1 MTASGRSSGIPLK
14 TPVQTSAPLMSQ
26 SFQHEKPPAR
36 VNLFLEVA
44 KGDAKEKV
52 ELPMRMLVM
61 GDFTGREDGTSL
73 ESREVINLNKD
84 NFGDVMRSHEL
95 SVKMAVPNTLTGE
108 DDLAVDLKFDSMK
121 AFEPE
126 AVARQVPEIARLLA
140 TRNLLQDLRNRLIS
154 AADFRKQ
161 IEAVIKDDAAREQLL
176 AELDKVVERDAPA
189 DGGDA

>member
-1 MTASGRSSGIPLK
+1 
-14 TPVQTSAPLMSQ
+14 MSQ

-52 ELPMRMLVM
+52 ELPMRMLVL
-61 GDFTGREDGTSL
+61 GDFTGREDGTAL
-73 ESREVINLNKD
+73 ENREVINLNKD
-84 NFGDVMRSHEL
+84 NFEDVLRSQDL

-108 DDLAVDLKFDSMK
+108 DDLAVDLRFDSMK
-121 AFEPE
+121 SFEPE

-161 IEAVIKDDAAREQLL
+161 IESVIKDDAAREQLL
-176 AELDKVVERDAPA
+176 AELDKVVERDGPSDS
-189 DGGDA
+189 DGAA

>member
-1 MTASGRSSGIPLK
+1 
-14 TPVQTSAPLMSQ
+14 MSQ

-61 GDFTGREDGTSL
+61 GDFTGRPDSTPL
-73 ESREVINLNKD
+73 ENREVINLNKD
-84 NFGDVMRSHEL
+84 NFESVLRSQEI
-95 SVKMAVPNTLTGE
+95 SVKTAVQNTLTGE
-108 DDLAVDLKFDSMK
+108 DDLAVELKFDSMK
-121 AFEPE
+121 SFEPE

-176 AELDKVVERDAPA
+176 AELDKVVERDDPA
-189 DGGDA
+189 SGDGGDAA

>member
-1 MTASGRSSGIPLK
+1 
-14 TPVQTSAPLMSQ
+14 MSQ

-61 GDFTGREDGTSL
+61 GDFTGREDGGPL
-73 ESREVINLNKD
+73 ETREVINLNKD
-84 NFGDVMRSHEL
+84 NFEDVLRSQEL
-95 SVKMAVPNTLTGE
+95 RVKAVVPNTLTGE
-108 DDLAVDLKFDSMK
+108 GDLPVELAFDSMK
-121 AFEPE
+121 SFEPE
-126 AVARQVPEIARLLA
+126 AVAKQVPEIARLLA

-176 AELDKVVERDAPA
+176 AELDKVVQDPSPA
-189 DGGDA
+189 DDGGDA

>member
-1 MTASGRSSGIPLK
+1 
-14 TPVQTSAPLMSQ
+14 MSQ

-61 GDFTGREDGTSL
+61 GDFTGRPDSTPL
-73 ESREVINLNKD
+73 ETREVINLNKD
-84 NFGDVMRSHEL
+84 NFADVMRSHEL
-95 SVKMAVPNTLTGE
+95 SVKTAVPNTLTGQ
-108 DDLAVDLKFDSMK
+108 DDIAVDLKFDSMK

-140 TRNLLQDLRNRLIS
+140 TRNLLQDLRNRIIS

-161 IEAVIKDDAAREQLL
+161 IESVIKDADAREQLL
-176 AELDKVVERDAPA
+176 AELDRVVERDAAAGGAPA
-189 DGGDA
+189 GDA